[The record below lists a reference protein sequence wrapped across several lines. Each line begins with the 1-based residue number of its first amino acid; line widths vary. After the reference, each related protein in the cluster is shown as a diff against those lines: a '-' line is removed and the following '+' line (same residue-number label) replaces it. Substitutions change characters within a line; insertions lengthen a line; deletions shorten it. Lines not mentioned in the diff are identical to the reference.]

1 VARIAGTRRS
11 RGGADRGIFPGMRT
25 PSGAGF
31 RRLASIP
38 AALLLGFT
46 ACIGSP
52 TADPAMAE
60 AINEIGNELGMLR
73 DENAQLQFQVDSL
86 RSALARQDTLLRQ
99 VANLSGVPITR

>member
-1 VARIAGTRRS
+1 
-11 RGGADRGIFPGMRT
+11 MRT
-25 PSGAGF
+25 PSGAPF

-38 AALLLGFT
+38 AAVLLGLT

-86 RSALARQDTLLRQ
+86 RGALARQDTLLRQ

>member
-1 VARIAGTRRS
+1 
-11 RGGADRGIFPGMRT
+11 MRT
-25 PSGAGF
+25 PSGAAI

-38 AALLLGFT
+38 AVLLLGLT
-46 ACIGSP
+46 GCIGSP

-99 VANLSGVPITR
+99 VANLSGIPVTR

>member
-1 VARIAGTRRS
+1 
-11 RGGADRGIFPGMRT
+11 MRT
-25 PSGAGF
+25 PSGAAI

-38 AALLLGFT
+38 AAVLLGLA

-86 RSALARQDTLLRQ
+86 RGALARQDTLLRQ
-99 VANLSGVPITR
+99 VANLAGVPITR

>member
-1 VARIAGTRRS
+1 
-11 RGGADRGIFPGMRT
+11 MRT
-25 PSGAGF
+25 PSGAAV

-38 AALLLGFT
+38 AAVLLGLT
-46 ACIGSP
+46 GCIGSP
-52 TADPAMAE
+52 TGDPAMAE

-99 VANLSGVPITR
+99 VANLSGIPVTR